1 MTNFELLTL
10 LFSTVA
16 AVISVVSL
24 IRTRKVQDEQMRL
37 GRVTAELSQ
46 RQLERL
52 AQEAEEKSKA
62 YIQVTLEKNGTDYR
76 FWIRNQ
82 GKAKAED
89 VWVTLDSG
97 GSDNPLVG
105 SEYKNKIPIP
115 FLSPGGEMSLIA
127 AIHMGS
133 SGKYKMS
140 ARWVNEDQSQ
150 SSEEFFLSV

>member
-1 MTNFELLTL
+1 LTNFELLTL
-10 LFSTVA
+10 LLSTIA

-24 IRTRKVQDEQMRL
+24 VRTRKVQEEQMRL

-52 AQEAEEKSKA
+52 AQEDEEKSKA
-62 YIQVTLEKNGTDYR
+62 YIHVTLEKKGTDYR

-82 GKAKAED
+82 GRAKAKD
-89 VWVTLDSG
+89 VWVSLDSE

-105 SEYKNKIPIP
+105 SDYKNKIPIP
-115 FLSPGGEMSLIA
+115 FLNPGGEMSLIA

-140 ARWVNEDQSQ
+140 ARWINEDQSQ